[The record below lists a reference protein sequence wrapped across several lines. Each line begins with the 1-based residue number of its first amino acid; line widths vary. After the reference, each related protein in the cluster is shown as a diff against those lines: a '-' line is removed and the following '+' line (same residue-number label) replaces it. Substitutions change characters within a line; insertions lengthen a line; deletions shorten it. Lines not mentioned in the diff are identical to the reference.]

1 MESRGQS
8 ETIGVVLLLGIT
20 VLGMGVV
27 VAVGTGAL
35 DTAQQSSAVD
45 RAAQSMSLLDARSA
59 LVALGR
65 ADSQSVSLAGSSDG
79 SYEVRP
85 DTGRITVSRV
95 TNNTTQGP
103 LVNTTLGS
111 VVYENGQQSVAYQG
125 GGVWRSYDG
134 GSTMVSPPEFN
145 YQDATL
151 TLPVIRVAGGAS
163 SVAGEPTANIRPNA
177 AKTNLSVFPSSQNP
191 LSNGT
196 VVVTVHSEYYRG
208 WANYFEQRTQGNVTV
223 NHDEKSVA
231 LELVARGSGGEFR
244 LTESPIQLRGM
255 AGDSPIQSLEFT
267 LESGKGSKF
276 SDLDWSLV
284 ADSGGSK
291 RFEFNVAG
299 GNPCK
304 NNPKLP
310 TVTLTYENGTTTHT
324 WQNQSTFTADGSTY
338 SYSCS
343 GPKGET
349 PTFHLDLTNDTSLPY
364 EGASP
369 PLGNDSTGYLVNEY
383 LERMGP
389 NVDLA
394 IETKTGKKAP
404 GNSASV
410 DLDTSTGALEYSSS
424 DERVVTFLHVTRNT
438 VNVTLT

>member
-35 DTAQQSSAVD
+35 ETAQQSSAVD

-85 DTGRITVSRV
+85 DTGRITVARV
-95 TNNTTQGP
+95 TNNTTQDP
-103 LVNTTLGS
+103 FVNATLGS
-111 VVYENGQQSVAYQG
+111 VVYENGQETVAYQG
-125 GGVWRSYDG
+125 GGVWQSFDG

-151 TLPVIRVAGGAS
+151 TLPVIRVGGGSS
-163 SVAGEPTANIRPNA
+163 SVAGEATAKIRPNHA
-177 AKTNLSVFPSSQNP
+177 DTNLSVFPSSQNP

-196 VVVTVHSEYYRG
+196 VVVTVHSEYYQG

-231 LELVARGSGGEFR
+231 LELVARGSGGEFT
-244 LTESPIQLRGM
+244 LTETPIELRGM

-267 LESGKGSKF
+267 LESGKNSNF
-276 SDLDWSLV
+276 NDLDWSLV

-304 NNPKLP
+304 GKIP
-310 TVTLTYENGTTTHT
+310 TVTLTYENSSTTHT
-324 WQNQSTFTADGSTY
+324 WQNESAFTANGSTY
-338 SYSCS
+338 AYSCDGKS
-343 GPKGET
+343 
-349 PTFHLDLTNDTSLPY
+349 PTLHLDLTNNTSLPY
-364 EGASP
+364 EGANP

-383 LERMGP
+383 LGRMGP
-389 NVDLA
+389 NVDLSV
-394 IETKTGKKAP
+394 ETKTGKKAP

-410 DLDTSTGALEYSSS
+410 DLDASTGSLDYSSS
-424 DERVVTFLHVTRNT
+424 NERVVTFLHVTKNT